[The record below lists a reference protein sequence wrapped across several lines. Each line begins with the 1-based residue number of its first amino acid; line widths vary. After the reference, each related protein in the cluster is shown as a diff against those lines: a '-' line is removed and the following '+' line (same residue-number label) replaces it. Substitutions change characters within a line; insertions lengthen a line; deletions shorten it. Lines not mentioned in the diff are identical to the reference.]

1 MDRKSFLDKNIK
13 LDLANKICIVKKYG
27 SDANRNKEPFILPLK
42 EAVGHSRLATG
53 IWWHCQG
60 KYRCCYRYISC

>member
-13 LDLANKICIVKKYG
+13 LDLANKIYIVKKYG

-53 IWWHCQG
+53 IW
-60 KYRCCYRYISC
+60 